1 MLQKKLTSNFLLW
14 WGGRSAEQRVR
25 FATAGRNLYRT
36 ANRSEQLYFP
46 VATVVSFFTRPA
58 CVLPGRLVRWSAE
71 SRGLNCHA
79 ALLEDDIRIVR
90 ISRKISDEPSNC

>member
-46 VATVVSFFTRPA
+46 VGTVVSLFTDRPA
-58 CVLPGRLVRWSAE
+58 S
-71 SRGLNCHA
+71 SRGDSYGGPRSLVGSIA
-79 ALLEDDIRIVR
+79 TLL
-90 ISRKISDEPSNC
+90 C